1 MPKKM
6 NPVLQRN
13 KFLKELEKKDN
24 PHHPTWSGDIE
35 AALDHVDVNDYL
47 SYLFSYRRDGGF
59 YL

>member
-24 PHHPTWSGDIE
+24 PHHPTWSGDIK

-47 SYLFSYRRDGGF
+47 SILDNIF
-59 YL
+59 